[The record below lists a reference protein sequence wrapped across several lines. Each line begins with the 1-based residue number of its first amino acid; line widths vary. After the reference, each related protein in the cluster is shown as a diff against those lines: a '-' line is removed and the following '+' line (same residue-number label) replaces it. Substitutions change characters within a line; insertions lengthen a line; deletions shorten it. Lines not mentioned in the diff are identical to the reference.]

1 MRIPDDEEL
10 DLWEQVTTLILILGM
25 IAAAAGATV

>member
-1 MRIPDDEEL
+1 MRIPDDGEL
-10 DLWEQVTTLILILGM
+10 DFWEQVITLLLILGM